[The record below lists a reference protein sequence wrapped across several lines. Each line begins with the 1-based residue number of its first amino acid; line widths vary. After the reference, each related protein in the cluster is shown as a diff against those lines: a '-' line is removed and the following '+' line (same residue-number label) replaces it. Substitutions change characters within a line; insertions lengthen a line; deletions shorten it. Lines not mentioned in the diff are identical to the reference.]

1 MFQII
6 LLKWLY
12 LGRTLNEISKIITD
26 SFDIVKIGF
35 SNNQGIFEFENG
47 KLTTKLLE
55 GEFLNYKDI
64 IKTPTETRIKVN
76 RNAITDSFERVMLI
90 SASSLVKEKKEPVD
104 IQVEIDKL
112 QFLVQV
118 VLVWLMKKYLKK
130 LKGKKLNLNLIQ
142 NSL

>member
-90 SASSLVKEKKEPVD
+90 SASSLVKEKKNRL
-104 IQVEIDKL
+104 I
-112 QFLVQV
+112 
-118 VLVWLMKKYLKK
+118 YK
-130 LKGKKLNLNLIQ
+130 LK
-142 NSL
+142 

>member
-1 MFQII
+1 M
-6 LLKWLY
+6 
-12 LGRTLNEISKIITD
+12 
-26 SFDIVKIGF
+26 VKMGF

-112 QFLVQV
+112 TISCTSSVGMANEEIIIDFGTSKSPTMIKPIEDNGEFNYIILPI
-118 VLVWLMKKYLKK
+118 KSRE
-130 LKGKKLNLNLIQ
+130 N
-142 NSL
+142 